1 MTTTLRSVSALF
13 SLVTLSAFGFGC
25 SAQVGEEIGTSEAA
39 IGRAQ
44 PTPVIETGCPD
55 GEHEE
60 TICED
65 SSRGSLDKKTPKKN
79 IIAAPPCETICVPD
93 EPEPPASNCPEGQHE
108 ETICEDSAHGT
119 LGKKSP
125 KKNIIAAPPCE
136 TICVD
141 DEPPPSDCPD
151 GSVHQVVCEPSA
163 RGTSNIVSP
172 PDCWD
177 ECIPSAR

>member
-44 PTPVIETGCPD
+44 PTPVIETGCPE

-65 SSRGSLDKKTPKKN
+65 SARGSLEKKSPKKN

-93 EPEPPASNCPEGQHE
+93 PEPPTSSCPEGQHE
-108 ETICEDSAHGT
+108 ETVCEDGARDT
-119 LGKKSP
+119 LGKKKP

-151 GSVHQVVCEPSA
+151 GNVVEVCEPSV
-163 RGTSNIVSP
+163 RGGSSNIIAAP
-172 PDCWD
+172 PECWD